1 MGNEITG
8 IASEFYVLS
17 MLLRKGADA
26 TLTLGNKKNI
36 DIFVNK
42 DGKALTIDVKGL
54 KSTGDFILGNHEETF
69 QDKNHYFI
77 FVHYHN
83 FEDNSLLPDIF
94 VVPAT
99 EISELLKKE
108 YAISSISAIWYSCA
122 RIIPQIHKN
131 NKI

>member
-42 DGKALTIDVKGL
+42 DWKAFTIDVKVL

-69 QDKNHYFI
+69 HHTLHFPDADRHR
-77 FVHYHN
+77 
-83 FEDNSLLPDIF
+83 LP
-94 VVPAT
+94 
-99 EISELLKKE
+99 
-108 YAISSISAIWYSCA
+108 A
-122 RIIPQIHKN
+122 RRYLGGTP
-131 NKI
+131 

>member
-42 DGKALTIDVKGL
+42 DGKVEFLNV
-54 KSTGDFILGNHEETF
+54 N
-69 QDKNHYFI
+69 
-77 FVHYHN
+77 
-83 FEDNSLLPDIF
+83 
-94 VVPAT
+94 
-99 EISELLKKE
+99 
-108 YAISSISAIWYSCA
+108 
-122 RIIPQIHKN
+122 
-131 NKI
+131 